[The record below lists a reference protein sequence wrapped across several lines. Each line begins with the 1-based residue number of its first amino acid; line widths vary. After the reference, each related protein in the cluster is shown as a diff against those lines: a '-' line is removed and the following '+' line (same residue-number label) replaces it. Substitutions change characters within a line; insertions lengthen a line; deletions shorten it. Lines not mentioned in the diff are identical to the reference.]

1 MRFRRAVSAVLL
13 AAVLFSAVFSVPVSA
28 AGIGFDVVVSSATGI
43 PGDSVVFNVDIVG
56 NPGIMA
62 VTVTFHYDPNIL
74 EYEAYYAG
82 ILSKDTLARHS
93 GYISVV
99 YCGRQDLTGDGTL
112 FSMKM
117 KIKDGAPVGAYP
129 VTVKN
134 NRCEDTLEGA
144 FANWNAD
151 RLSGNAVPGSI
162 TIGYNGENCKHRFSA
177 YESVVPAGC
186 TTDGVDS
193 RSCTVCGHTET
204 VETPK
209 LGHQYEENWTID
221 TAAAADASGVMSRHC
236 VRCDA
241 VTDKVRFTAADAAAN
256 GFSNTVGTVL
266 APGSWEPLQPST
278 PVPEQLPAAPEEPQ
292 TSADSPVAGE
302 APEDLPQVQEITADE
317 LVDSVRLES
326 QSGLARLY
334 TYLFGSGAGGG
345 IVGLIASSA
354 PRALFRYAGLLLAA
368 ALIALL
374 CFVL

>member
-13 AAVLFSAVFSVPVSA
+13 AAVLFSAVFSVPASA

-117 KIKDGAPVGAYP
+117 KIKDSAQVGTYA

-144 FANWNAD
+144 FANWNVD
-151 RLSGNAVPGSI
+151 RLSGNAVPGSV
-162 TIGYNGENCKHRFSA
+162 TVGYNGENCKHRFTA
-177 YESVVPAGC
+177 YEAVVPAGC

-221 TAAAADASGVMSRHC
+221 TAATADESGVMSRHC

-241 VTDKVRFTAADAAAN
+241 VTDKVRFTAADAVAN

-266 APGSWEPLQPST
+266 APGSWEPLQPSA
-278 PVPEQLPAAPEEPQ
+278 PVPEELAAVPEEPQ
-292 TSADSPVAGE
+292 TSADSAAAGE

-354 PRALFRYAGLLLAA
+354 PRALLRSVALLLAA